1 MENVRKV
8 IGVGESILD
17 ILFRGGKP
25 VAAVPGGSSFNSI
38 ISVGRAGVPC
48 TFVGYTGDD
57 YVGRQTVEF
66 LRENGVG
73 TDHFQLRKGEKSAIS
88 LAFLGENKDA
98 SYLFYKE
105 PPHVSASWTL
115 PEIKKG
121 DVMLFGSYYAACTGM
136 RPLIMQMLEKAAKE
150 NVIVYYDL
158 NFLLHLHERSRT
170 NRGLHAK
177 HGLRVPSATHPGR
190 RKHSRGWRQL
200 QCGLCLCFDLGK
212 HNA

>member
-88 LAFLGENKDA
+88 LAFLGQNHDA
-98 SYLFYKE
+98 NYLFYKE
-105 PPHVSASWTL
+105 TPHVASSWTL
-115 PEIKKG
+115 PAVERG
-121 DVMLFGSYYAACTGM
+121 DVMLYGSYFAACTGM
-136 RPLIMQMLEKAAKE
+136 RPLIVQMLERAAQGSA
-150 NVIVYYDL
+150 IVYYDMYL
-158 NFLLHLHERSRT
+158 SVNHL
-170 NRGLHAK
+170 
-177 HGLRVPSATHPGR
+177 
-190 RKHSRGWRQL
+190 
-200 QCGLCLCFDLGK
+200 FF
-212 HNA
+212 